1 MQLDGDLAHN
11 PNDLVLM
18 YNEMIEN
25 NLDMVIGSRYIKN
38 GKQEGK
44 TILRDLGSRFEYYC
58 RFFAKN

>member
-1 MQLDGDLAHN
+1 MQLDGDTYN

-38 GKQEGK
+38 GKQE
-44 TILRDLGSRFEYYC
+44 
-58 RFFAKN
+58 AKQF